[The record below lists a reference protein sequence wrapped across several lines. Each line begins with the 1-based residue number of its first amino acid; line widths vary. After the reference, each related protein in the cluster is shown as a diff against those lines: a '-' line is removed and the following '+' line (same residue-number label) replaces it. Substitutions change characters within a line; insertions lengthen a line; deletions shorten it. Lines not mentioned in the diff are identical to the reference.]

1 MIYIPILGALGLA
14 VGTILEKIVLM
25 KKNMNIKKYH
35 TAIFLAIV
43 LAMLPFIYFFWR
55 LDSPAL
61 ELKNILIFLAIIII
75 SLIANMFVF
84 YSLKWEKITKLEP
97 ARILEPMFVIFLA
110 IIFSFFI
117 DSNLYEKNIK
127 IIIPALVASAAI
139 IFPHIKKHHFH
150 INKYIIAAILGSFFF
165 ALELI
170 ITRLI
175 LDFYSPITFYFLR
188 CSSIFL
194 ISLVLFR
201 PKLKSLGKKSIWIIL
216 ITGAI
221 WAIYR
226 IVIYW
231 GYLNYG
237 IIFTTLMIM
246 LGPIFIYIL
255 AWKFLKEKLN
265 WKNIFSALIII
276 GCVIYVILG

>member
-25 KKNMNIKKYH
+25 KKNMNIKLYH
-35 TAIFLAIV
+35 TVIFFAII
-43 LAMLPFIYFFWR
+43 LAMLPFIYFFWK
-55 LDSPAL
+55 LDSQAL
-61 ELKNILIFLAIIII
+61 ELKNILIFSLVIIS
-75 SLIANMFVF
+75 SLIANIFVF

-97 ARILEPMFVIFLA
+97 ARILEPMFVILLA
-110 IIFSFFI
+110 IIFSFFVGEA
-117 DSNLYEKNIK
+117 LYERNLK
-127 IIIPALVASAAI
+127 IIIPALIASVAI
-139 IFPHIKKHHFH
+139 IFPHIKKHHLK

-165 ALELI
+165 ATELI
-170 ITRLI
+170 ISRLI
-175 LDFYSPITFYFLR
+175 LNFYSPITFYFLR
-188 CSSIFL
+188 CSAIFL
-194 ISLVLFR
+194 ISLAIFR
-201 PKLKSLGKKSIWIIL
+201 PKFKSLDKKTIWIIL

-221 WAIYR
+221 WAVYR

-237 IIFTTLMIM
+237 VIFTTLMIM

-265 WKNIFSALIII
+265 WKNILSALIII
-276 GCVIYVILG
+276 ASVVYAILG